1 MDLKAAIEKRR
12 TIRRFLAPPTEEQ
25 LERLLD
31 AGAKAP
37 SAGNKQAWFV
47 VVITEQETVRHLGNI
62 KKRIL
67 LKYFPD
73 TEKGKAM
80 LRQQENAFNNCT
92 TLMIYSY
99 APEEK
104 DPHRYDMGSAW
115 LFVENLCLAALEE
128 NLGTQIVAFWEDGE
142 EEIDKMLGV
151 PSKFRQCTA
160 VNIGVPD
167 PSYEPPKKVFK
178 SMSKWVFHEKWPEQK
193 KSLNE
198 GQPSS

>member
-1 MDLKAAIEKRR
+1 MDLRAAIEMRR
-12 TIRRFLAPPTEEQ
+12 TIRRFKAPPTEEQ
-25 LERLLD
+25 LKRLLE

-47 VVITEQETVRHLGNI
+47 VVITEPKTIHRLGKI

-67 LKYFPD
+67 GKYFPD
-73 TEKGKAM
+73 NEEGRAR
-80 LRQQENAFNNCT
+80 LQGQEEAFNNCT

-99 APEEK
+99 APEPK

-151 PSKFRQCTA
+151 PSKYRQCTA

-167 PSYEPPKKVFK
+167 PSYEPPQKVLK
-178 SMSKWVFHEKWPEQK
+178 SKSKWVFRERWPIQTT
-193 KSLNE
+193 S
-198 GQPSS
+198 